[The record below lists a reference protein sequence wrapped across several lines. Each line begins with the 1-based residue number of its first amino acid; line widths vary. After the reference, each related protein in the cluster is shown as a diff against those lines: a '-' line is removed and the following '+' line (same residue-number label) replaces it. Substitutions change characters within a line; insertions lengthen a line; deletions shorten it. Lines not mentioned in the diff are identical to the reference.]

1 MAGKFLSFRIRPNN
15 ITDQLRIWR
24 QVSTPAHFNRAM
36 NNIGRE
42 SVKILK
48 QHTPVRTGRLRN
60 SIRILNKTPGKGI
73 DLRSGILI
81 GSNLQYGRYIDQGTK
96 ASTGRYVP
104 VLGRRVS
111 TGVHPGIRAR
121 NFVQAARVPIEERA
135 RMIIEEFQKDWRKS
149 LRV

>member
-1 MAGKFLSFRIRPNN
+1 MTNKFLSFRIRPNN
-15 ITDQLRIWR
+15 ITNQLRLWR
-24 QVSTPAHFNRAM
+24 TVAAPAHFNRAM
-36 NNIGRE
+36 DKIGRE
-42 SVKILK
+42 GVRILK
-48 QHTPVRTGRLRN
+48 THTPIRTGRLRN
-60 SIRILNKTPGKGI
+60 SIRILNKIPAKGV

-81 GSNLQYGRYIDQGTK
+81 GSRLQYGRYVDQGTK
-96 ASTGRYVP
+96 ASTGRFVP

-135 RMIIEEFQKDWRKS
+135 RMILEDFQKDWGKS

>member
-1 MAGKFLSFRIRPNN
+1 MAKFLSFRIRPNN
-15 ITDQLRIWR
+15 LSDQLRRWR
-24 QVSTPAHFNRAM
+24 QVTTPAHFNRAM
-36 NNIGRE
+36 DKIGRE
-42 SVKILK
+42 GVRILK

-60 SIRILNKTPGKGI
+60 SIRILKKTPAKGI
-73 DLRSGILI
+73 DLRTGIQI
-81 GSNLQYGRYIDQGTK
+81 GSTLQYGRYVDQGTK

-104 VLGRRVS
+104 VLGRKIT

-121 NFVQAARVPIEERA
+121 NFVQAARIPIEERA